1 MFYKQRNNLNFGYFQ
16 IKNEKIAQYNL
27 SDLAHPQSILIEKI
41 FSYIIRKPAFL
52 RAFMLEG

>member
-1 MFYKQRNNLNFGYFQ
+1 MNFGYFQ

-27 SDLAHPQSILIEKI
+27 SDLPHPQSILIEKI
-41 FSYIIRKPAFL
+41 FSSIIRKPAFL

>member
-1 MFYKQRNNLNFGYFQ
+1 MFYKQRHNINFGSFQ

-41 FSYIIRKPAFL
+41 FSSIIRKPAFL

>member
-1 MFYKQRNNLNFGYFQ
+1 MFYKQRHNIDFEYFQ
-16 IKNEKIAQYNL
+16 IKNEKIAQYIL
-27 SDLAHPQSILIEKI
+27 SDLPHPQSNLIEKI